1 MRGFK
6 DLNIDIFLS
15 AGTLRPYVNITYS
28 KIHENHD
35 DLIGILGQHF
45 GQQDGLITDRM
56 EFIKCLNEEKA
67 KFKPPGKKVG

>member
-28 KIHENHD
+28 KMHENHD

-45 GQQDGLITDRM
+45 GHLDGKIST
-56 EFIKCLNEEKA
+56 
-67 KFKPPGKKVG
+67 KVEVL

>member
-28 KIHENHD
+28 KMHENHD

-45 GQQDGLITDRM
+45 GQQDG
-56 EFIKCLNEEKA
+56 KHN
-67 KFKPPGKKVG
+67 